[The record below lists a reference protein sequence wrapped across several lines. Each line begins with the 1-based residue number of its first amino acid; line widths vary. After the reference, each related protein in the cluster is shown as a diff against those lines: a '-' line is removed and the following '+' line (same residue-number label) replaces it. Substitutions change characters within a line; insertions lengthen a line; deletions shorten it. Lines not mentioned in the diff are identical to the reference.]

1 MADDASPG
9 EKLLYYR
16 ELRGYTREEFG
27 KLVGLEPGGVQN
39 FEAGINQIHYRH
51 ALKFADL
58 LGVEPDVFLSDYT
71 RFCAPGYGDR
81 IRRIRCACGQTQ
93 QEFAETLGVTRTRVS
108 VWEAEIDEFHPS
120 FQSFEK
126 LGTIASENGIQIKR
140 LIEDPDSCAD
150 EYAEFISGEYGKKIK
165 YIRAAYGVTQAEF
178 CRMLG
183 YEGDT
188 SSCLWESKKQ
198 KPHRKYFGRIKFLA
212 EAKGISLARLNED
225 PDFYRDAYSRFIE
238 RDSGKKIRY
247 IRLTYGVYT
256 DVFGR
261 MLGCS
266 GNAVAVWER
275 GQYTMG
281 RQYFDALERL
291 AAEKGIFLD
300 ALNDDPSL
308 YQDPYDVFCSGNCA
322 WKIHFVRICC
332 EMSIVRFASEIGV
345 STATVSSWESSSTEK
360 ISKRPGRESFRKICD
375 LLSAA
380 GGNLN
385 KIEKDY
391 DCFFRL
397 LKEYRSPGY
406 GRKVKRIREQMGLK
420 RKEFAATVGVGD
432 QTVYHWEKEAES
444 HGSYICP
451 GELTFYRIWKLALKR
466 GVDINES

>member
-225 PDFYRDAYSRFIE
+225 PDFYRDAYSICSPDLR
-238 RDSGKKIRY
+238 S
-247 IRLTYGVYT
+247 LH
-256 DVFGR
+256 
-261 MLGCS
+261 GC
-266 GNAVAVWER
+266 
-275 GQYTMG
+275 
-281 RQYFDALERL
+281 
-291 AAEKGIFLD
+291 
-300 ALNDDPSL
+300 
-308 YQDPYDVFCSGNCA
+308 
-322 WKIHFVRICC
+322 
-332 EMSIVRFASEIGV
+332 
-345 STATVSSWESSSTEK
+345 
-360 ISKRPGRESFRKICD
+360 FRKNAW
-375 LLSAA
+375 LQ
-380 GGNLN
+380 
-385 KIEKDY
+385 
-391 DCFFRL
+391 
-397 LKEYRSPGY
+397 
-406 GRKVKRIREQMGLK
+406 RKCSR
-420 RKEFAATVGVGD
+420 GVGTRSIYYG
-432 QTVYHWEKEAES
+432 QTV
-444 HGSYICP
+444 
-451 GELTFYRIWKLALKR
+451 L
-466 GVDINES
+466 